1 MIFKFYKFIIK
12 YVTLEFFFLIVSLK
26 SLLVPFVF
34 YRRDQASFETQLDR
48 VLITEILPAVWH

>member
-12 YVTLEFFFLIVSLK
+12 YVTLELKKKIISLK

-48 VLITEILPAVWH
+48 VLITEILPAIWH